1 MDPFTLYVFVFH
13 IRPVD
18 APMNKC
24 SKDAT
29 SLGIRWIANIFLKWY
44 LGQPVNSYTWRH
56 INFLRQPIIKK
67 SHLFMRDF
75 RQNRIQSKL
84 NYSVKPYIYVILIA
98 QKKQRTN
105 ICLIFFAFTTFF
117 RTAFTPQKRHLKS
130 FSLVVDKPARKTSA
144 MRRAAF
150 SSWPGLLNGAGGF
163 LEHIR
168 CDMSTKMPNI
178 KIKVSKFVQFLL
190 PTLKKLNISIFDCTL
205 TSFKSRTRNSKQLNI
220 VFEFESISR
229 RIKSSRLHQI
239 NKSPLNINDWK
250 MTFPFGAKLA
260 YFQGLTCC

>member
-168 CDMSTKMPNI
+168 CDMSLVMQTPQKC
-178 KIKVSKFVQFLL
+178 Q
-190 PTLKKLNISIFDCTL
+190 TLKLRFQSLSNF
-205 TSFKSRTRNSKQLNI
+205 
-220 VFEFESISR
+220 
-229 RIKSSRLHQI
+229 
-239 NKSPLNINDWK
+239 
-250 MTFPFGAKLA
+250 
-260 YFQGLTCC
+260 YFLP